1 MLDEKKSYE
10 SMHGDPLGYKFRQ
23 GDRYF
28 REDGYECTI
37 GGKQIEFPVVDEE
50 ADMPQK
56 TYRLDDIDPGAVN
69 RACPPNPT
77 CPPNPSNTPKK
88 RGRPRK
94 Q

>member
-37 GGKQIEFPVVDEE
+37 GGKQLEFPVKDDEE

-56 TYRLDDIDPGAVN
+56 TYRLDDLKPSAVSAFDP
-69 RACPPNPT
+69 
-77 CPPNPSNTPKK
+77 PKK
-88 RGRPRK
+88 RGRPRN